1 MPELT
6 PEQEKAKELITSMF
20 APTQSNDLSFQ
31 IDLKS
36 VFVVLSAA
44 AMSANTDLTHSDIR
58 QKAFA
63 LANLLFKPDGT
74 LND

>member
-1 MPELT
+1 MSELT

-20 APTQSNDLSFQ
+20 APAQSNDLAFQ

-36 VFVVLSAA
+36 LFTALVGA
-44 AMSANTDLTHSDIR
+44 AMCVNKKHSNAQIKT
-58 QKAFA
+58 QAFD
-63 LANLLFKPDGT
+63 LANLFFKPDGT